1 MMKVLSRRFALVT
14 FLLFCFAVVPAGIS
28 LGACAVDP
36 EVSLAVTRLDWVFN
50 PQTGLFQMKG
60 EVMNVSG
67 CDVLSPGIA
76 VGFVDDTGKEFDS
89 SIAPG
94 TARRIRPGER
104 TAVRLS
110 MKLARVP
117 GSVRVLPF
125 QASAGT

>member
-1 MMKVLSRRFALVT
+1 MMKTFSWRFTLVAV
-14 FLLFCFAVVPAGIS
+14 LLFCFALVPAGAS

-60 EVMNVSG
+60 EVLNVSG
-67 CDVLSPGIA
+67 WDVLSPGIA

-94 TARRIRPGER
+94 TAKRIRPGER

>member
-1 MMKVLSRRFALVT
+1 M
-14 FLLFCFAVVPAGIS
+14 
-28 LGACAVDP
+28 
-36 EVSLAVTRLDWVFN
+36 TRLDWVFN

-60 EVMNVSG
+60 EVLNVSG
-67 CDVLSPGIA
+67 WDVLSPGIA